1 MATYFDLCRVQGFC
15 SCNRCCPLSQL
26 YFCRHCY
33 DVRCGNCVSHEVDS
47 HYCPNCLEN
56 MTSAEAKMRKHR
68 CGNCFDCPS
77 CGHTLST
84 RGTLALAPAAGT
96 GPADPTSG
104 DSPMTAQ
111 KTYYLLC
118 GFCRWSTRESGISD
132 QKSPGGWNETPNPH
146 AERIE
151 TLITEYRQ
159 LAAKEKTERERSNRE
174 TNPSPEVEISA
185 AQAQAITESFNVDEL
200 VNKPFSFERAT
211 SALQRHMAPALQ
223 PTETRSLEPRHKALA
238 VKRSL
243 RCKKCEHTLS
253 KADFNPSYT
262 KFRINLSAICHVP
275 DLHFALP
282 PSSLADSAG
291 DIGRRRIT
299 PLPLPTLGFD
309 SAPPSS
315 VLRVKGFSMSKASN
329 VVLIVSNPA
338 HRVTTV
344 RLRQLTAEEENAKLA
359 EFFAK
364 NGSVFGA
371 GNTYSTV
378 KLDLPA
384 DGIRIAAKSDASEY
398 NDLTTTEGTDE
409 FKDDDSKVIA
419 YRQGHKVGINTGLT
433 MLTSGGVL
441 RATVM
446 MTFDYLNITPA
457 ATSSVLSAEQRAA
470 TMSAVLAASG
480 IKEVGD
486 ASTASAIGKGVEEE
500 GDKRDKKAC
509 EASNQALCHQ
519 QGDGLWDTV
528 KDWRDHF
535 AAWSASCGRRFQS
548 FDMKWSWPEG
558 GFTICVRKDWGA
570 SIGSMSVASHQHDGR
585 SSYVIWHREK
595 AKFFRQCKCKSRAQS
610 ILDKS
615 IGQFESDHS
624 GKASG
629 TGELI
634 NPKFYT
640 PLPPTVTKRE
650 KYGWSGHELCP
661 QPPSVIALLTV
672 RAIYL
677 FRIKLQKISSV
688 PNECCAEK
696 LYVGLGSNI
705 AFVSDI
711 N

>member
-1 MATYFDLCRVQGFC
+1 
-15 SCNRCCPLSQL
+15 
-26 YFCRHCY
+26 
-33 DVRCGNCVSHEVDS
+33 
-47 HYCPNCLEN
+47 
-56 MTSAEAKMRKHR
+56 MRKHR

-96 GPADPTSG
+96 GPADLTSG

-159 LAAKEKTERERSNRE
+159 LAAKEKTERERSKYKKRTYILSLIHLEEKFPVLTPRFRRRYSNRGLYGRE

-223 PTETRSLEPRHKALA
+223 PTETRNLEPRHKALA

-282 PSSLADSAG
+282 SSSLADSAG

-384 DGIRIAAKSDASEY
+384 DGIRIAAKSDAIEY

-446 MTFDYLNITPA
+446 MTFDYLNNTPS

-500 GDKRDKKAC
+500 GDKRD
-509 EASNQALCHQ
+509 
-519 QGDGLWDTV
+519 V
-528 KDWRDHF
+528 
-535 AAWSASCGRRFQS
+535 
-548 FDMKWSWPEG
+548 
-558 GFTICVRKDWGA
+558 
-570 SIGSMSVASHQHDGR
+570 
-585 SSYVIWHREK
+585 
-595 AKFFRQCKCKSRAQS
+595 
-610 ILDKS
+610 
-615 IGQFESDHS
+615 
-624 GKASG
+624 
-629 TGELI
+629 
-634 NPKFYT
+634 
-640 PLPPTVTKRE
+640 
-650 KYGWSGHELCP
+650 
-661 QPPSVIALLTV
+661 ALLFLLDFGT
-672 RAIYL
+672 
-677 FRIKLQKISSV
+677 
-688 PNECCAEK
+688 C
-696 LYVGLGSNI
+696 
-705 AFVSDI
+705 
-711 N
+711 